1 MENANTSLKTT
12 KVVNVTNYVLN
23 ILDMLLDKSKKKLY
37 CYSTLLPKLVNILKK
52 SKTTNTSTKTMK
64 SQRTSR
70 KSQTSHSIIAKKAI
84 TSIGYETNLLLLDMS
99 TALDTIKGDLLIEDL
114 KEVLNND
121 ETHLVALLLENVE
134 LSAKLENLLGSAF
147 KNKYRVTTS

>member
-1 MENANTSLKTT
+1 M
-12 KVVNVTNYVLN
+12 
-23 ILDMLLDKSKKKLY
+23 SK
-37 CYSTLLPKLVNILKK
+37 
-52 SKTTNTSTKTMK
+52 
-64 SQRTSR
+64 
-70 KSQTSHSIIAKKAI
+70 AF
-84 TSIGYETNLLLLDMS
+84 
-99 TALDTIKGDLLIEDL
+99 DTISRDLLIEDL